1 MNNYESD
8 DKKNENRQSK
18 PDNQK
23 VLRGNKFDEYTVKE
37 PVDQEYYSGEIWN
50 PIPNERLIGRYIDSL
65 SNVGKFNQT
74 MYIIDGNRLDGMY
87 DKIFGCTSL
96 DRQMKEIAANEVI
109 EIKYI
114 GKNHEKGYHEYQ
126 VSRLR
131 KQHTIIK
138 SIE

>member
-1 MNNYESD
+1 MN
-8 DKKNENRQSK
+8 QIQTK
-18 PDNQK
+18 PSNQT
-23 VLRGNKFDEYTVKE
+23 VLRGNKFNEYNVKE

-50 PIPNERLIGRYIDSL
+50 PEPNSILIGRYIDSL
-65 SNVGKFNQT
+65 SNVGKFDQT
-74 MYIIDGNRLDGMY
+74 MYIIDGDRLDGMY

-96 DRQMKEIAANEVI
+96 DRQMKEIVPNEVI

-131 KQHTIIK
+131 K
-138 SIE
+138 ENE